1 MRNSQRSFI
10 FALFLV
16 ISFVSKAGSDSLFTF
31 WNIKEN
37 NKGKMYLYW
46 GYNRAAYSNSDI
58 KFKGRDYDFEIF
70 DVRATDRQ
78 TKFDWNLYFHPA
90 KITIPQTNLKFG
102 YFFSDKYSFSIGVD
116 HMKYVMDNTQSAKI
130 TGTVPDSVFSG
141 TYTNDDIKLDESFLD
156 YEHTDGLNYLN
167 IEFNRF
173 DGLIDFKNI
182 ISLQSI
188 VGLGVA
194 ALMPKTNAILF
205 GRGRYDEF
213 HLAGFGMNVK
223 TGLNLRIGKYFFI
236 QTEGKA
242 GYINM
247 PDIRPTKF
255 SDEKA
260 SQSFTFLEYTI
271 LFGIN
276 VKVK

>member
-16 ISFVSKAGSDSLFTF
+16 ISFVSKAGSDSLVTF

>member
-141 TYTNDDIKLDESFLD
+141 TYTNDNIKLDESFLD

>member
-10 FALFLV
+10 FVLFLL

-90 KITIPQTNLKFG
+90 KLTIPQTNLKFG
-102 YFFSDKYSFSIGVD
+102 YFFSDKYSFSVGVD

-167 IEFNRF
+167 IELNRF

-213 HLAGFGMNVK
+213 HLAGFGINVK

>member
-1 MRNSQRSFI
+1 M
-10 FALFLV
+10 
-16 ISFVSKAGSDSLFTF
+16 ISFVGKASNDSLFTF
-31 WNIKEN
+31 WNIKES

-70 DVRATDRQ
+70 DVKATDRQ
-78 TKFDWNLYFHPA
+78 TPFDWNKYFHPA
-90 KITIPQTNLKFG
+90 NLTIPQTNLKFG

-116 HMKYVMDNTQSAKI
+116 HMKYVLDNSQTARIKGTI
-130 TGTVPDSVFSG
+130 TNSG
-141 TYTNDDIKLDESFLD
+141 TIHDGVYDNDEIALDPNFLL

-173 DGLIDFKNI
+173 DAVIDYKI
-182 ISLQSI
+182 IRLQTI
-188 VGLGVA
+188 LGVGAA
-194 ALMPKTNAILF
+194 ALMPKTNAKLF
-205 GRGRYDEF
+205 DRDPRYDEF
-213 HLAGFGMNVK
+213 HLAGFGLNMK
-223 TGLNLRIGKYFFI
+223 TGLNLGIGKYFFI

-255 SDEKA
+255 KDEKA
-260 SQSFTFLEYTI
+260 SQYFTFIEYTI
-271 LFGIN
+271 LVGIN
-276 VKVK
+276 VKIR